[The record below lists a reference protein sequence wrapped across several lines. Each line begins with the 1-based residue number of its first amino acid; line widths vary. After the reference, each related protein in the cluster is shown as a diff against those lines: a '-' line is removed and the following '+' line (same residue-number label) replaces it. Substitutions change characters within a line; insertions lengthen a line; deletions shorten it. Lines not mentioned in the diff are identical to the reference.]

1 MPIKVT
7 VKENESIDKAL
18 KRFKK
23 KMEKTGTLKEYR
35 SRQYFTKDSVERRNM
50 IGRAIYREQFI
61 KDQEA

>member
-35 SRQYFTKDSVERRNM
+35 ARQYFVKDSVSKRNM
-50 IGRAIYREQFI
+50 VGRAIYREQFL